1 LVLLPMGLI
10 KANLAPSTLQPF
22 SMKDVEEV
30 ARGILL
36 RARRKAEELIAAAQQ
51 EGEAI
56 KEQARA
62 EATQAGFDHGFAEG
76 SQQGAEAGRQQAMEE
91 HGKQLT
97 EVVRALTQAAGELSA
112 RRDEL
117 ETEALREVVGLAAAV
132 ARRVTKRQGLIDEE
146 VLAANLSDAM
156 RLVVAAADVSIA
168 VHPDQRKTLEE
179 ALPRLRLEW
188 PALRHVELTEDP
200 ALAPGGC
207 RVCTRGGAV
216 DAGLDEQLDRV
227 IDELMPIEK
236 TPKPKPFPLS
246 KATGKG
252 SKTKS

>member
-1 LVLLPMGLI
+1 MGLI

-22 SMKDVEEV
+22 SMKDVEEA

-62 EATQAGFDHGFAEG
+62 EATQAGFDHGFADG

-91 HGKQLT
+91 HRKQLT
-97 EVVRALTQAAGELSA
+97 DLLRGLTQAAAELNA

-117 ETEALREVVGLAAAV
+117 ETEALREVIGLAAAV

-146 VLAANLSDAM
+146 VLTANLSDAM

-188 PALRHVELTEDP
+188 P
-200 ALAPGGC
+200 
-207 RVCTRGGAV
+207 
-216 DAGLDEQLDRV
+216 
-227 IDELMPIEK
+227 
-236 TPKPKPFPLS
+236 
-246 KATGKG
+246 
-252 SKTKS
+252 